1 MMNARGFARCVLVAV
16 LVAIPGSLAPGAAP
30 PQDSRQSR
38 ATRALD
44 TLLQKVPSLSRELT
58 WLLKNVGEGVPESMV
73 KNLEGLV
80 DALRRSENSGTAKEI
95 LEEVRQDIVLKWALC
110 RLSPE
115 GMAAQVPLIVRT
127 WTAGEPRTEAPRWN
141 VHYLSAPLASSDLP
155 GESFPTFSSPTTI
168 SLPPGR
174 YVVWAQDPEN
184 PKRRGPRK
192 DVTLGSP
199 DGSVPAGGVKADVV
213 VAVK

>member
-1 MMNARGFARCVLVAV
+1 MMHARGFSRYVLLAI
-16 LVAIPGSLAPGAAP
+16 LVVVPGSLAPGAAP
-30 PQDSRQSR
+30 QQGSRLER
-38 ATRALD
+38 VKRALD
-44 TLLQKVPSLSRELT
+44 TLNQKVPGATKEINWLT
-58 WLLKNVGEGVPESMV
+58 TSAGETVPESMV

-80 DALRRSENSGTAKEI
+80 DALRRSENTATAKEI
-95 LEEVRQDIVLKWALC
+95 LEEVRQDIAIKWAVC

-115 GMAAQVPLIVRT
+115 GMAIQVPLIVRT
-127 WTAGEPRTEAPRWN
+127 WTSGEPRSESPRWN

-155 GESFPTFSSPTTI
+155 GDSFPTFSSPTSI

-174 YVVWAQDPEN
+174 YVVWAQDPDN

-199 DGSVPAGGVKADVV
+199 DGTIPAGGVKTDVV